1 MYDKNANVFHGM
13 NKVAQR
19 ISKGLRKYLRKAKA
33 EIRRT
38 TYSEKE
44 RQEKIQEV
52 YKSRGLT
59 PPKQISS

>member
-1 MYDKNANVFHGM
+1 M